1 MMNVFHRN
9 NLVGRLYIYH
19 CQSIPTTDHFVME
32 IKEERKI
39 MTGLRERLSGI
50 AFPNH
55 VIDIQGTTGKII
67 VPTNHWMGQ
76 EDSILD
82 YNGNKIKLDEYK

>member
-1 MMNVFHRN
+1 
-9 NLVGRLYIYH
+9 
-19 CQSIPTTDHFVME
+19 
-32 IKEERKI
+32 
-39 MTGLRERLSGI
+39 LRERLSGI